1 MNKELEIIKKISD
14 DAFYIKK
21 YIYDMTINIR
31 NGLQQYDE
39 RRKEVT
45 ILNNIIDLLLYDN
58 RLILE
63 EDMEVK

>member
-1 MNKELEIIKKISD
+1 MMLFILKN
-14 DAFYIKK
+14 
-21 YIYDMTINIR
+21 IYDMTINIR